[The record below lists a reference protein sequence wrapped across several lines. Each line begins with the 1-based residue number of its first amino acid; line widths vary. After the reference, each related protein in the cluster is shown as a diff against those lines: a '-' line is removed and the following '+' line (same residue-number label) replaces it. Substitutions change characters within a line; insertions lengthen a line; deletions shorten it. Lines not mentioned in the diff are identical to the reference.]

1 MTALLTVLS
10 AINTCSVWA
19 SQSQTIINFVFLP
32 LDLLPY
38 TFLSSI
44 RSGPESVWMM
54 IVSETWNSAES
65 SSEYSS
71 PCLHVP
77 PTSGMNCPGISYSPL
92 KKSKIKIMSHCHI
105 HPPRSANPFLFNL
118 TASREG
124 IIEFFLVISVHLV
137 ELVGWQLGLIV
148 MILLSS

>member
-124 IIEFFLVISVHLV
+124 IIEFFLVISVC
-137 ELVGWQLGLIV
+137 LVGWQLGLIV